1 MATRNHWLKRVKA
14 LFSYAR
20 QRGYLPKHEPSA
32 VESLKRGKERETDV
46 GIFEPEQM
54 ERLLH
59 AAPLEYIPVLA
70 IGGFAGCVWRRSGG
84 WTGARWI

>member
-1 MATRNHWLKRVKA
+1 MCRWSARWRIDSWLRQGEHSMATRNNWLKRVKA

-20 QRGYLPKHEPSA
+20 QRGYLPKHEPTA

-59 AAPLEYIPVLA
+59 AAPLE
-70 IGGFAGCVWRRSGG
+70 
-84 WTGARWI
+84 